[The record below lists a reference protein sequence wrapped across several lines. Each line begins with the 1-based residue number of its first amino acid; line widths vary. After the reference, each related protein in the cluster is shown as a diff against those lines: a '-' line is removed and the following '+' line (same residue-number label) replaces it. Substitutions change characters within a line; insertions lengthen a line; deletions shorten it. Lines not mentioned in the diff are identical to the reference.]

1 MQEEEK
7 SQTQERVLPV
17 PLDVVQVPLSP
28 VTSPVVAQNQQRI
41 AFPKHPSP
49 ADTWWKKNLNP
60 FY

>member
-49 ADTWWKKNLNP
+49 ADT
-60 FY
+60 